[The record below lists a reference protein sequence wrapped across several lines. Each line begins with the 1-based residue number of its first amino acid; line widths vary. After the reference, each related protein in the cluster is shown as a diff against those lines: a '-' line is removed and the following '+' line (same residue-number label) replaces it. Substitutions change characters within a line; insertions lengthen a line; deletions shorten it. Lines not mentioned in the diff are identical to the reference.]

1 MNNDEVMEKY
11 GISKKLGIGI
21 MLQMLLMISALIL
34 TIVGII
40 NNTNLHRAIIYIGQ
54 AAACILIIVLV
65 AERMEKGSSEKI
77 SLGMVILEIVLYI
90 VFQVGFPGVMLG
102 HLNRFLPLVGV
113 LIAGSIAI
121 LQKGKNSQLG
131 KE

>member
-1 MNNDEVMEKY
+1 MGVVATKLVEI
-11 GISKKLGIGI
+11 ISKK
-21 MLQMLLMISALIL
+21 ISALAKFIL
-34 TIVGII
+34 AV
-40 NNTNLHRAIIYIGQ
+40 L
-54 AAACILIIVLV
+54 ACNCVLV

-90 VFQVGFPGVMLG
+90 VFLVGFPGVMLG

-113 LIAGSIAI
+113 LIAGSIAL

>member
-1 MNNDEVMEKY
+1 
-11 GISKKLGIGI
+11 
-21 MLQMLLMISALIL
+21 
-34 TIVGII
+34 
-40 NNTNLHRAIIYIGQ
+40 
-54 AAACILIIVLV
+54 
-65 AERMEKGSSEKI
+65 MEKGSSEKI

-90 VFQVGFPGVMLG
+90 VFLVGFPGVMLG

-113 LIAGSIAI
+113 LIAGSIAL